1 MFLKNFE
8 EMVTNIKNVKKSK
21 AVVVAAHDEHTLEA
35 VLKAKDICQA
45 IFFGNK
51 SKIEEILKNNQAD
64 LSQVEIIHTE
74 SDSESAEQAVKYINE
89 GKADFIIK
97 GKIQTPDLLRAVVN
111 KEKGLRT
118 NKLMSHVALLE
129 FPSYH
134 KILAIVDGGMVLLPD
149 LQKKIKILENTVEVF
164 HSLGYKEPKVA
175 VVSAMDQVSPDLPE
189 TVDAQKLKEMN
200 QSGQIK
206 DCIVEGPIS
215 YDLSVNK
222 EVAKIKGFESPVAG
236 EADILLVPNIST
248 GNILSKALYES
259 AGGNMAGIIVG
270 AKVPIV
276 LNSRG
281 ASTEEKYYSI
291 VLAASNVKK

>member
-1 MFLKNFE
+1 MYLENFE
-8 EMVTNIKNVKKSK
+8 EMVSNIKGLGKSRG
-21 AVVVAAHDEHTLEA
+21 AVVAAHDDHTLEA
-35 VLKAKDICQA
+35 VLKAEEICQP
-45 IFFGNK
+45 ILFGREDSIK
-51 SKIEEILKNNQAD
+51 QILEKNNKNWKDYEIVNTNSD
-64 LSQVEIIHTE
+64 L
-74 SDSESAEQAVKYINE
+74 ESAEMAVKAAKE
-89 GKADFIIK
+89 SQADFIIK

-118 NKLMSHVALLE
+118 DRLMSHMALLD

-149 LQKKIKILENTVEVF
+149 LEEKQKILENTVQVF

-175 VVSAMDQVSPDLPE
+175 VVSAMDQVSPNLPE
-189 TVDAQKLKEMN
+189 TLDGHELKMRN
-200 QSGQIK
+200 QRGEIR

-215 YDLSVNK
+215 YDLSVSK
-222 EVAKIKGFESPVAG
+222 EAAEIKGFKSPVAG
-236 EADILLVPNIST
+236 DADIILVPNIST

-259 AGGNMAGIIVG
+259 AGGNMAGIILG